1 VPPKRS
7 NIIFPVRLGLDI
19 GDMNKKLLQKI
30 EELTLYLIDQ
40 QKQLKS
46 QQEQINLLQKQN
58 ETYTK
63 PAKGKR

>member
-1 VPPKRS
+1 
-7 NIIFPVRLGLDI
+7 
-19 GDMNKKLLQKI
+19 MNKKLLQKI